1 MTESTWFMLKAL
13 FLGVVEGLTE
23 FLPISSTAHLLL
35 IGSWIDFSS
44 SDDKVFEVVIQLGS
58 ILAVVW
64 IFRERVLRL
73 LRGSYMRD
81 PVELAF
87 LRNLFIAFL
96 PAAVIGALAISYIK
110 MLFHNPGVFV
120 VTLIG
125 GGLIMLWVERKP
137 QYAKF
142 GAQQVGVQ
150 PSASGAAAL
159 SGGPRDAAA
168 VHPVD
173 GAPETASSR
182 RATAHTLEQ
191 ISWKQA
197 LVVGFAQCLAMV
209 PGTSRSGATIISG
222 MIAGIDRRTATEFS
236 FFLAMPTMLAATV
249 YDLYRNASELTG
261 AQYSAIVLGFV
272 AAFLSALVIVRA
284 VLRFVSRHTYRPF
297 AWYRIGLGLIVM
309 AWLLWA

>member
-1 MTESTWFMLKAL
+1 MTESAWFMLKAL

-23 FLPISSTAHLLL
+23 FIPVSSTAHLLL

-44 SDDKVFEVVIQLGS
+44 SDDKVFEVVIQFGS
-58 ILAVVW
+58 ILAVMW
-64 IFRERVLRL
+64 IFRERL
-73 LRGSYMRD
+73 LHLFRGAWARD

-87 LRNLFIAFL
+87 MRNLIIAFL
-96 PAAVIGALAISYIK
+96 PAAVIGALAIKYIK
-110 MLFHNPGVFV
+110 MLFHSPAVFV
-120 VTLIG
+120 FTLVA

-142 GAQQVGVQ
+142 GARQRGVE
-150 PSASGAAAL
+150 PAAP
-159 SGGPRDAAA
+159 G
-168 VHPVD
+168 
-173 GAPETASSR
+173 GAPETESSR
-182 RATAHTLEQ
+182 RATAHALED
-191 ISWKQA
+191 ITWKQA

-249 YDLYRNASELTG
+249 YDLYRNASVLSGTEV
-261 AQYSAIVLGFV
+261 SAIALGFV
-272 AAFLSALVIVRA
+272 AAFLSALVVVRA

-297 AWYRIGLGLIVM
+297 AWYRIALGGVVAL
-309 AWLLWA
+309 WLMWP